1 MCEISQDKI
10 KLRKISNRRM
20 RKQPKQKCYSFV
32 HIKILDLF
40 NTEISD
46 RKIKFPLKHT
56 TSNTVK
62 EN

>member
-1 MCEISQDKI
+1 
-10 KLRKISNRRM
+10 M

-62 EN
+62 ENWMKAFPF